1 MPFESIAAADIL
13 KALVMDETLINL
25 ATVTSGI
32 LFGAM
37 VFFPSVVAPNVFKA
51 LSEDDGGAFLRR
63 LFPSYYV
70 FIIVFSA
77 LTAALSY
84 TQPIVAIGFAC
95 VAISTL
101 MVRQLL
107 VPKLNAWR
115 DEGKAGD
122 AAALKRFDSGHRLS
136 VIINLLQMVFVII
149 GLWIL
154 VS

>member
-1 MPFESIAAADIL
+1 
-13 KALVMDETLINL
+13 MDEVLINV
-25 ATVTSGI
+25 ATITAGI

-77 LTAALSY
+77 LTAVLSY
-84 TQPIVAIGFAC
+84 ARPIIAVGFAC
-95 VAISTL
+95 VALSTL
-101 MVRQLL
+101 LVRQLL

-115 DEGKAGD
+115 DAGKAGD
-122 AAALKRFDSGHRLS
+122 ATALKQFDSGHRLS
-136 VIINLLQMVFVII
+136 VIVNLLQMVFVII
-149 GLWIL
+149 GLWVL
-154 VS
+154 AS